1 MRGAPMKDRIETRP
15 GYRIGKVC
23 AKPYHNHRYGLH
35 VVNVEPIGPTHP
47 GCAKF
52 TATDGAMAVR
62 VVGQSRGISSPMTI
76 DGKAFEGAS
85 DARAWTEIRSDA
97 NGIGYSIRKEPRA
110 VGGPVSFPPCDDV
123 IVPAADTLDA
133 KSVTVSVDKLR
144 RILDAIEDQ
153 TLSASDRRDQT
164 VSIQISE
171 PHKPLRFIS
180 KTRDGE
186 SVAVAILMP
195 CKPSDRIES
204 DDFNA
209 EFKRG
214 AR

>member
-1 MRGAPMKDRIETRP
+1 MKDRIETRP

-35 VVNVEPIGPTHP
+35 VVNVEPIGDAY
-47 GCAKF
+47 AKF

-62 VVGQSRGISSPMTI
+62 VVGESRGISSPMTI

-85 DARAWTEIRSDA
+85 DARAWAEIRTDA
-97 NGIGYSIRKEPRA
+97 DGIGYSIRKDPRS

-123 IVPAADTLDA
+123 LVPAADTLA
-133 KSVTVSVDKLR
+133 TKSVTVSADKLR

-180 KTRDGE
+180 KTRGGE

-209 EFKRG
+209 EFGRG